1 MILNILNTNYH
12 LCTGECLEMV
22 DILADVSRVA
32 ELFSCARLVHMVKN
46 LQNGEAFINKSLQ
59 EQVLLE
65 RTYKVRD
72 LLLRKAVLSGLWNVK
87 VMHYFLLVRSVFTF
101 AEDLLT
107 LF

>member
-1 MILNILNTNYH
+1 
-12 LCTGECLEMV
+12 MV

-65 RTYKVRD
+65 RTYRVRD

-87 VMHYFLLVRSVFTF
+87 VMHYFLLVRCVYFCGRSLETVLINTDETFHVF
-101 AEDLLT
+101 
-107 LF
+107 